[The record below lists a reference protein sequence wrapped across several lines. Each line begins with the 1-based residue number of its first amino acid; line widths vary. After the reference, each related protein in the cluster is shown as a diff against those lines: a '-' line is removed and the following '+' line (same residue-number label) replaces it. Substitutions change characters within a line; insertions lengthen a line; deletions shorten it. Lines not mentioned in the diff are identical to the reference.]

1 MALLPRPIYPYS
13 LSADEPSP
21 TANARDSRVNER
33 IQDLAQVDRVIHEPA
48 RLMIM
53 TILRSVEEADFLY
66 LQREGGF
73 TQGNLSS
80 HLAKLEEAGYVQ
92 IQKVFKGKTPLTIC
106 KLTETGKDALRDYS
120 YRMVGVLQPLNGT
133 ASKARKRAT

>member
-1 MALLPRPIYPYS
+1 M
-13 LSADEPSP
+13 
-21 TANARDSRVNER
+21 NER

-80 HLAKLEEAGYVQ
+80 HLSKLEEAGYVQ

-106 KLTETGKDALRDYS
+106 KLTEAGQDAFRDYS
-120 YRMVGVLQPLNGT
+120 YRMLGVLQPLNGT
-133 ASKARKRAT
+133 ANKARKRTT